1 MIIAQK
7 AKNRNAIHK
16 HFVKKERELFYSFK
30 RDNTTA
36 CRAYKQEKKNLRE
49 AY

>member
-7 AKNRNAIHK
+7 AKNRNATRK
-16 HFVKKERELFYSFK
+16 HFAKKERELSYASK